1 MVCLNTCKSLYCG
14 DGFVDLDGPDNDLT
28 TVADNEACDD
38 GNTLL
43 GDGCND
49 VCQLEAP
56 DVLCEEEFTCPVGY
70 ILKYVTQTQ
79 QYYCEQT
86 QYTGATYTP

>member
-1 MVCLNTCKSLYCG
+1 
-14 DGFVDLDGPDNDLT
+14 
-28 TVADNEACDD
+28 
-38 GNTLL
+38 LL